1 MKYTGYFLP
10 LPKGIVYGTKNSEV
24 RWSLTEQVSVGDV
37 VDVLDS
43 DDRGWYRG
51 LIIHNVSERMMI
63 CRYVDFGNEELV
75 SVHRVRRLLPEF
87 LKVPAMMIPVFVPV
101 HIETLQHA

>member
-1 MKYTGYFLP
+1 
-10 LPKGIVYGTKNSEV
+10 
-24 RWSLTEQVSVGDV
+24 
-37 VDVLDS
+37 
-43 DDRGWYRG
+43 
-51 LIIHNVSERMMI
+51 MMI

-101 HIETLQHA
+101 HIETLQQA